1 MIKSLFILHI
11 FIAVVCARSFN
22 QDDAV
27 KEFEWSAEE
36 EAEWKKNTQCCES
49 VLGPMNRD
57 KKLIK
62 KLFDVT
68 PEAAY
73 AMPDDFTVKE
83 CPKKCTNFK
92 KFRLDIASEF
102 YGLVLYQLAG
112 ECPSL
117 EDKYRDEDKWK
128 MTLSEALFQ
137 MENYCY
143 EKYSDKYAPIAR
155 VVGDRF
161 KEVNKKVADLLK
173 SADKEELK
181 KFCKGFIIKGPSMN
195 EEDKK
200 KHAIEMTARSAAFEE
215 ECGIPGGFSGKED

>member
-1 MIKSLFILHI
+1 MLS
-11 FIAVVCARSFN
+11 RSFN
-22 QDDAV
+22 QDDAAAV
-27 KEFEWSAEE
+27 KEFKWSAEE
-36 EAEWKKNTQCCES
+36 EAEWKKNTQCCER

-128 MTLSEALFQ
+128 MTLSEGWSVTTFLMLGIDKNCYNCHYLF
-137 MENYCY
+137 
-143 EKYSDKYAPIAR
+143 
-155 VVGDRF
+155 RF
-161 KEVNKKVADLLK
+161 IHKLCFKWKTIVMKSTPTDMLPSRELLVTVSKK
-173 SADKEELK
+173 
-181 KFCKGFIIKGPSMN
+181 
-195 EEDKK
+195 
-200 KHAIEMTARSAAFEE
+200 
-215 ECGIPGGFSGKED
+215 